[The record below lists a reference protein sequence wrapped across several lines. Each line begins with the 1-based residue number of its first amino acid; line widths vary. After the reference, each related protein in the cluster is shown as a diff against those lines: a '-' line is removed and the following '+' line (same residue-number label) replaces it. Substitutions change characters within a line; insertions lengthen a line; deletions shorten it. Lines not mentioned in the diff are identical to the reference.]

1 MMKAKIMFEIDW
13 WSNDNQEY
21 DISIS
26 SCGMVDG
33 DSMPMD
39 IYIKILFAL
48 SKLQKEHNDSHEKPS
63 VFLPTEISFSGPPP
77 VKITTFGELVEM
89 MGNVP
94 KDLIKK
100 YYDNMASKI
109 PPPPLAENSSNN
121 EQDEKSLH

>member
-1 MMKAKIMFEIDW
+1 MKAEVTFEVSW
-13 WSNDNQEY
+13 CSEDNLEY
-21 DISIS
+21 DINIS
-26 SCGMVDG
+26 SRGVTG
-33 DSMPMD
+33 DPLPTD

-48 SKLQKEHNDSHEKPS
+48 SKLQKEHNDSHEKPI

-77 VKITTFGELVEM
+77 VKITTMGELVEM

-109 PPPPLAENSSNN
+109 SPPSRRK
-121 EQDEKSLH
+121 Q